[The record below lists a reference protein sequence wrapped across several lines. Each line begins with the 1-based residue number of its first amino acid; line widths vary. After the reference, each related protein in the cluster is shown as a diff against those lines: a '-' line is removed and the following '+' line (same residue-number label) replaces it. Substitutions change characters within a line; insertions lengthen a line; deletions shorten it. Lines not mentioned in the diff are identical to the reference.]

1 MPHTSKRHHALSE
14 LGQLVTRQKLCR
26 YVSALLSDSD
36 DSEGAK
42 WAIALVVG
50 EPMCYLVL
58 GAGLSMLDEILCYIK
73 GSLLPQNDFSEQ

>member
-36 DSEGAK
+36 DSEGQYSEEEDMDVLLSSYYVAG
-42 WAIALVVG
+42 ISS
-50 EPMCYLVL
+50 CYLFHVRQ
-58 GAGLSMLDEILCYIK
+58 YRT
-73 GSLLPQNDFSEQ
+73 